1 MGNDISKCKI
11 NFEDMQNITNNSS
24 DYIIINTLNENMQQ
38 CLIINTL
45 RVSDEEEIINELLH
59 NNNKD
64 KKIVIYG
71 KNNEDEKI
79 YEKLS
84 QLAKLG
90 FTSIYIYSGGMFEW
104 LLLQDIYGNDM
115 FPTTCTEL
123 DILKY
128 KPFPKINVKYLTYN

>member
-59 NNNKD
+59 NNKD